1 MTPEM
6 RQYLKDQVLVYMR
19 KYNNCTLEDLMAFCK
34 EGDQGGFN
42 LDAIRPDTLKKFMQ
56 YQMKKFVEEGN
67 MKRRVGSGGTNKLP
81 RRKVEEIKE
90 HIVNKKWPSTR
101 KTASE
106 TQVHCIDIRGCQ
118 RKLNVSFITNNDT
131 SCF

>member
-1 MTPEM
+1 
-6 RQYLKDQVLVYMR
+6 
-19 KYNNCTLEDLMAFCK
+19 MAFCK

-106 TQVHCIDIRGCQ
+106 TQVHLG
-118 RKLNVSFITNNDT
+118 KS
-131 SCF
+131 